1 MEKGKDEKKRGK
13 TKKVFG
19 AFNGH
24 NLQKKRNKGTEKVIV
39 INDDAQ
45 GDTSSSP

>member
-1 MEKGKDEKKRGK
+1 MKKKGEKQ
-13 TKKVFG
+13 KKVFG

-24 NLQKKRNKGTEKVIV
+24 NLQKKNKGAEKVI